1 MVAKKD
7 LFLRM
12 FHVIVSF
19 RNLISAKNVYEGE
32 RGRNKEDNLIPK
44 RKKFRH

>member
-7 LFLRM
+7 LLRV

-19 RNLISAKNVYEGE
+19 RNLIEGKNVYEEREGE
-32 RGRNKEDNLIPK
+32 IKEDNLIPK
-44 RKKFRH
+44 KKKEI